1 MTATSPPALLTI
13 EQARA
18 QLEAR
23 GESVAE
29 FARRKKVK
37 ANAVYQVLY
46 GAKKGRRGE
55 SHRAAVALGIKAGE
69 LVAKA

>member
-1 MTATSPPALLTI
+1 MAATSPQPLLTT
-13 EQARA
+13 EEARA

-29 FARRKKVK
+29 FARRKNLKPI
-37 ANAVYQVLY
+37 AVYQVLY
-46 GAKKGRRGE
+46 GVKKGRRGE

-69 LVAKA
+69 VAAKA

>member
-1 MTATSPPALLTI
+1 MATTSPPALLTPD
-13 EQARA
+13 QARA

-37 ANAVYQVLY
+37 PAAVYQVLY
-46 GAKKGRRGE
+46 GTKKGRRGE

-69 LVAKA
+69 LAAKA

>member
-1 MTATSPPALLTI
+1 MAATSPPALLTLK
-13 EQARA
+13 EARA

-23 GESVAE
+23 GESVAG
-29 FARRKKVK
+29 FARRKNVK

>member
-1 MTATSPPALLTI
+1 MAATSPPALLTP
-13 EQARA
+13 EEARA
-18 QLEAR
+18 KLEAR

-29 FARRKKVK
+29 FARRKNLK
-37 ANAVYQVLY
+37 AIAVYQVLY
-46 GAKKGRRGE
+46 GVKKGRRGE

>member
-1 MTATSPPALLTI
+1 MAATSPPALLTL
-13 EQARA
+13 EEARA

-29 FARRKKVK
+29 FARRTNVK

-55 SHRAAVALGIKAGE
+55 SHRAAVALGIKRGV
-69 LVAKA
+69 LS